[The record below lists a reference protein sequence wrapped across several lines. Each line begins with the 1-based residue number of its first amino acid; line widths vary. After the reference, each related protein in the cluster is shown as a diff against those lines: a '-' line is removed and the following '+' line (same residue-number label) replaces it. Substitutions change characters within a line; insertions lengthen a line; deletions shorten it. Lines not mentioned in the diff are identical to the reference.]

1 MKKLIFV
8 ISPFLVAI
16 LVFSIIIL
24 FVSRNKDRG
33 ALQVTSAPL
42 SKVYLNGKLVGQTPL
57 CECDLNSMIEVGDY
71 TLRVV
76 SNGGNFDPFEQK
88 ITIFPKVLT
97 VVDRTFAPQ
106 ALAEAS
112 IISLN
117 PLIDKNQSS
126 VSVIS
131 FPTNAQVFFDNALQG
146 QTPLLINNVTQSD
159 HELKLTKEGYKEKI
173 VRIKSVLG
181 YKLEAII
188 FLGIDPQIATTS
200 ANPVSSASA
209 VLSPAK
215 VIILETP
222 TGFLRVRK
230 TASVAAAVVGEVK
243 PGEIYDLI
251 NELSG
256 WYEIKLNDK
265 TNGWISSQYAQ
276 KQG

>member
-1 MKKLIFV
+1 MKKFIFV
-8 ISPFLVAI
+8 ISPFLIAI
-16 LVFSIIIL
+16 LIFSIIIL

-33 ALQVTSAPL
+33 ALQVTSSPL
-42 SKVYLNGKLVGQTPL
+42 SKVYLNGKLAGQTPL
-57 CECDLNSMIEVGDY
+57 CKCDLNSMIEIGDY

-76 SNGGNFDPFEQK
+76 PNGGNFDPFEQK
-88 ITIFPKVLT
+88 ITISPKVLT
-97 VVDRTFAPQ
+97 VIDRTFAPQ

-117 PLIDKNQSS
+117 PLIDKSQSS

-131 FPTNAQVFFDNALQG
+131 FPTNAQIFLDNALQG

-159 HELKLTKEGYKEKI
+159 HELKLTREGYKEKT
-173 VRIKSVLG
+173 VRVKSVLG

-200 ANPVSSASA
+200 ANPVASTSAVSSA
-209 VLSPAK
+209 AK

-230 TASVAAAVVGEVK
+230 TSSSASAVVGEVK

-251 NELSG
+251 NEQSG

-265 TNGWISSQYAQ
+265 VNGWVSSQYVQ
-276 KQG
+276 KQV

>member
-1 MKKLIFV
+1 MKKLLYI
-8 ISPFLVAI
+8 ISPFLIAI
-16 LVFSIIIL
+16 LIFSIIIL

-57 CECDLNSMIEVGDY
+57 CKCDLNSMIEVGDY
-71 TLRVV
+71 TLRIV
-76 SNGGNFDPFEQK
+76 SNEGNFDPFEQK

-97 VVDRTFAPQ
+97 VVDRTFASQ

-117 PLIDKNQSS
+117 PLADKNQSS
-126 VSVIS
+126 ISVIS
-131 FPTNAQVFFDNALQG
+131 FPTDAQVFLDNALQG
-146 QTPLLINNVTQSD
+146 QTPLLINNITESD
-159 HELKLTKEGYKEKI
+159 HELKLTREGYKEKT
-173 VRIKSVLG
+173 VRIKSALG

-200 ANPVSSASA
+200 ANPVASASA
-209 VLSPAK
+209 VSSSPK

-230 TASVAAAVVGEVK
+230 TSSVASAVVGEVK

-251 NELSG
+251 DEKSG

-265 TNGWISSQYAQ
+265 VNGWVSSQYAQ